1 MTERDLEKRKNDAD
15 FLREI
20 SFQLNDLGLEW
31 LLDEKVKEARQLG
44 KIIIKTQKLAG
55 RLEKEQRPNA
65 LERYRFARFWGLPFF
80 VCVKSA
86 LFGGIKKRTQKAD
99 EEKECETDERTRS
112 F

>member
-1 MTERDLEKRKNDAD
+1 MTEKELEKRKNDAD

-44 KIIIKTQKLAG
+44 KIIIKTQKLAE

-65 LERYRFARFWGLPFF
+65 LERYRFTRFWGLPFF
-80 VCVKSA
+80 TCVKSA
-86 LFGGIKKRTQKAD
+86 LFGGIKKRTKKTD
-99 EEKECETDERTRS
+99 EEKELQSPEA
-112 F
+112 